1 MNILNGKKNNK
12 CDKQATFGGFSLNI
26 GLFFFITFGVFIKTI
41 QRMEFVCYTVK
52 VGFRLWNKTTRSD
65 VKSQYAICTM
75 LLVDYRIKANENK
88 LSK

>member
-41 QRMEFVCYTVK
+41 QRMEVC
-52 VGFRLWNKTTRSD
+52 
-65 VKSQYAICTM
+65 M
-75 LLVDYRIKANENK
+75 LY
-88 LSK
+88 S